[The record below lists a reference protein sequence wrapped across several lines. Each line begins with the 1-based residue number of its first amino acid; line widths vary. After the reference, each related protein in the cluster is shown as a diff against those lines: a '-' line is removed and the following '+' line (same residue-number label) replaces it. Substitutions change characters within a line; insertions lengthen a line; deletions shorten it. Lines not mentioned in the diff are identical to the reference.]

1 MRLVFI
7 LNIVGALPVS
17 GEGRKPATF
26 ESPLPKGRGFLDTVL
41 GRLRRQVMLC
51 LAQRSHKWRRLRE
64 TRVQAL

>member
-41 GRLRRQVMLC
+41 GRLRRQV
-51 LAQRSHKWRRLRE
+51 
-64 TRVQAL
+64 